1 MMVDLTGRAA
11 LISGGARGVGLA
23 IAKVMAEQGAD
34 VSIGDVA
41 NDLLPRAEKELKTFG
56 HRVLAQ
62 EMDVTSRPS
71 VDAAVSRVLSDWG
84 HLDILVN
91 NAGVVGGPGW
101 GDSDEDRDIDWEV
114 VLDVNLLGVVRCCK
128 AVISHMT
135 EKRYGKIINISSV
148 AARGGSAVNGRPVET
163 LVKPGSGSPR
173 AGQPDKPAYG
183 VSKAAV
189 LRYTQALAG
198 PLAKYNINVNCIC
211 PGRLFTQMG
220 IDIEVRR
227 QALEPALRG
236 SDPAELRHQHVIN
249 YNAFGRELLP
259 EDVGKMAA
267 FLASEDARN
276 ITGQS
281 IHVDGGDI
289 ML

>member
-1 MMVDLTGRAA
+1 MMIDLTGRAA

-23 IAKVMAEQGAD
+23 IANVMAEQGAD

-128 AVISHMT
+128 AAISHMT

-148 AARGGSAVNGRPVET
+148 AARGGSAVSGTWPPKTRNGRPVET
-163 LVKPGSGSPR
+163 LVKPGSVSP
-173 AGQPDKPAYG
+173 YG

-211 PGRLFTQMG
+211 PGSMFTQMG
-220 IDIEVRR
+220 IDNEVRR

-249 YNAFGRELLP
+249 HNAFGRELLP